1 MKRKKIFCH
10 VLACFVALALL
21 APATFVPVHVYAASL
36 SDVSGHWAEP
46 YINSAINKD
55 IATGYSDGTFQP
67 DKPVTRAE
75 FASMMNKALG
85 NTGTV
90 SMTFTDV
97 SSSAWYYSDVSR
109 AVAAAYVS
117 GYDNNSFKPND
128 PITREEAA
136 VMISRIV
143 PCGGIAGNLSS
154 FGDYGSISDWAL
166 PGMQKSNGKGYVGA
180 YDDGNL
186 HPKDKLT
193 RAQTVKIICD
203 IIDKETIV
211 SDAPS
216 VKTDGTTLSE
226 KIYSNGVII
235 HKDLGENSAT
245 IDNCVVMGGLTI
257 QGGGNNSIVISNSRI
272 AECSVAKS
280 SSSVRVVAK
289 GDTCILNTEVSYTA
303 RLETSNLTGGD
314 SGAGFSKVNANRSSN
329 LTLSGSF
336 PRINLEGAGSDVKL
350 EAGTINTFEVSSS
363 ATDSDITVDS
373 GSTIET
379 VNVNSAVAF
388 HGTGTIRAMNAN
400 ADNITYEKEPSVIN
414 IGSGVTT
421 KPQKVDASLRV
432 TFDPVDGAADV
443 AVNKTITI
451 NFSQAIMKYDG
462 KAITGPDLEDLVV
475 FTKESATGA
484 DVAFSASISS
494 SDKMITITPDSS
506 LAKDTKYYISFD
518 KNIFKDDLGNGNT
531 AQSISFTVGSGIANS
546 VAFDPAKDAAGV
558 SKSVNPTITFDS
570 AIEKYAGG
578 DITASYLEN
587 NIHFRKD
594 SSSGSEVGFSATI
607 NSNSNIIMITPAS
620 ELAPGQKYYLGFGSE
635 VFRTNADDEAIAGQY
650 VTWTVRSAVIQTISF
665 DPAKDAQ
672 GVSKAVNPTIT
683 FDNAIEKYTGGDIT
697 ASYLE
702 NNIHFRK
709 DSSSGSEVGFSATI
723 NSSSKIITVT
733 PDSALTAGQ
742 KYYLGFDNNVFRTN
756 ADDEAIA
763 GQYVTWTVGGTAT
776 TPTISFDPAN
786 GATGI
791 SASSNITIT
800 FSEKIFH
807 NSGSV
812 PSNLNVSSSV
822 TLRDNTAGSNVTYTP
837 YISNSGSGTRF
848 SINPVYYGMIAGH
861 NYTVSVSANSFK
873 NSDGNYAAA
882 ASASFTL
889 VTNVDVAALNTAIT
903 QANNAKTDVV
913 TSANGSDVHTSVYWV
928 TTAQMTAL
936 NNAISTATS
945 ALSTVQTTEAANAAA
960 AALDHA
966 VTAFEQAKKPGTK
979 ASVDTSAIDQAIKGA
994 ELLKKGTVIS
1004 TDGTDVD
1011 LTVQWVTPDIMKA
1024 LNDAIAKAEA
1034 KKATVQ
1040 TNDEVTAAVLELNW
1054 AAVKLFDLKKSYG
1067 TKGNIDKSLL
1077 ADAIN
1082 EANNL
1087 KEATEASDDG
1097 TNIPADQYWAPQTEL
1112 SAFAADIGA
1121 AIKILNKTSAT
1132 KAEVENAISAMSSAI
1147 DYFEHSVR
1155 KNGLKAGE

>member
-607 NSNSNIIMITPAS
+607 NS
-620 ELAPGQKYYLGFGSE
+620 
-635 VFRTNADDEAIAGQY
+635 
-650 VTWTVRSAVIQTISF
+650 
-665 DPAKDAQ
+665 
-672 GVSKAVNPTIT
+672 
-683 FDNAIEKYTGGDIT
+683 
-697 ASYLE
+697 
-702 NNIHFRK
+702 
-709 DSSSGSEVGFSATI
+709 
-723 NSSSKIITVT
+723 SSKIITVT